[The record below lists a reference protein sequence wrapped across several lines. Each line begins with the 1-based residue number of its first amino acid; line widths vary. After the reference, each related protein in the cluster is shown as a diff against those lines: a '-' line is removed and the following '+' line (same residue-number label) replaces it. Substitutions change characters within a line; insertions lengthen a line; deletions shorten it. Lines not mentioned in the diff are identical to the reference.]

1 MKIPKTSLATLV
13 AFVIGLLTLAP
24 GAAGAHCDTMSGP
37 VIMAARQAL
46 DTGNVDLV
54 LIWV

>member
-13 AFVIGLLTLAP
+13 AFVIGLVTLAP
-24 GAAGAHCDTMSGP
+24 GAAGAHCDTMSRP

-46 DTGNVDLV
+46 NTGNVNLL